1 LRHNAKPT
9 QDRAGNNGE
18 TGARVHDRVHGLK
31 AVACRVPDFNRMA
44 EDAHFALLS
53 RLLTSLASMGFTTGG
68 EGAVDGAERDYEVR
82 SGCYENQATH

>member
-31 AVACRVPDFNRMA
+31 AVAGRVSDFKRMA
-44 EDAHFALLS
+44 KDAHFVLLPE
-53 RLLTSLASMGFTTGG
+53 LLTSLAPMGFDS
-68 EGAVDGAERDYEVR
+68 E
-82 SGCYENQATH
+82 